1 MQVKAEALAV
11 FGPAGDAPATRPA
24 VDNMTYT
31 LAVLREALRRY
42 SVVPVVTRSLRE
54 DDELLPG
61 KRVPAGTMIVALLQV
76 CTP

>member
-1 MQVKAEALAV
+1 
-11 FGPAGDAPATRPA
+11 
-24 VDNMTYT
+24 MTYT